1 MSVKQGKITPV
12 KPEQITAA
20 LLLECGIDITQARAF
35 EKPLQYACNRFGI
48 NTIQRL
54 CAFIGQCAV
63 ESSDFTRLDEN
74 LYYTSIERLRSVYP
88 SSITSDAMAQG
99 LLRNPQ
105 ALANKVYAGKGGN
118 GNEMSGDGWRY
129 RGRGMIQL
137 TLKSNYSRA
146 AYECQRPYVDQ
157 PDLVAQPL
165 DAAITAA
172 WYWGE
177 HGCNTMA
184 DNWDIDRI
192 TRAINPAML
201 GKIQRRSRCDKVL
214 DTLNNLF

>member
-1 MSVKQGKITPV
+1 MSAKQGKITPI

-20 LLLECGIDITQARAF
+20 LLLECGIGITQARAF

-48 NTIQRL
+48 NTVPRL
-54 CAFIGQCAV
+54 AAFIGQCAV

-74 LYYTSIERLRSVYP
+74 LYYTSVERLRGVYP

-118 GNEMSGDGWRY
+118 GNEASGDGWRY

-165 DAAITAA
+165 DAAIAAA
-172 WYWGE
+172 WYYSA

-201 GKIQRRSRCDKVL
+201 GKIQRRARCDKVL